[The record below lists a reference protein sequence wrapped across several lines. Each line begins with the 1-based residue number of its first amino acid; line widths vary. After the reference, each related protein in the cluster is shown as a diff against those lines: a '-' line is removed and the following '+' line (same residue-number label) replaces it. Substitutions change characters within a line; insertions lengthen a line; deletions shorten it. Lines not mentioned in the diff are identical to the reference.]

1 MEERY
6 LTLRDDHR
14 LFYRIWR
21 PEIEPIAT
29 LHILHGMAE
38 HSLRYND
45 FALYLNSLGFV
56 VYAQDHRGHGFTK
69 EENEQGWF
77 ADQNGWQIVCKDSY
91 ELDKIILSEYDQ
103 LPHYMMGH
111 SMGSFMARSVITMYP
126 SQFDGLIIMGSG
138 CSKGLTGKVGKAL
151 ALNMSKK
158 LGPRLPNNKLDK
170 LSFGSFNSKFKP
182 ARTPFDWL
190 SRDEKE
196 VDKYIKD
203 PLCGFVC
210 SSVFYA
216 DLIDGVEMANNRVLM
231 KNIPSSLP
239 ILIIS
244 GDADPVGDYG
254 RGVNKFASIYKDVG
268 IKDLTVK
275 LIPDGRHEILNE
287 LNKKETYEYIGSWLL
302 DRINAING
310 K

>member
-1 MEERY
+1 MEERFM
-6 LTLRDDHR
+6 TLRDDHR
-14 LFYRIWR
+14 LFYRVWR
-21 PEIEPIAT
+21 PEGEPIAT

-45 FALYLNSLGFV
+45 FALFLNSLGFV

-69 EENEQGWF
+69 EENERGWF
-77 ADQNGWQIVCKDSY
+77 ADHDGWQVVSKDSY
-91 ELDKIILSEYDQ
+91 ELDKVIMSEYDQ

-111 SMGSFMARSVITMYP
+111 SMGSFMARSVITMHP
-126 SQFDGLIIMGSG
+126 SDFDGLIIMGSG
-138 CSKGLTGKVGKAL
+138 SSKGLIGKVGKAL
-151 ALNMSKK
+151 ALNMAKK

-170 LSFGSFNSKFKP
+170 LSFGSFNSKIKD

-196 VDKYIKD
+196 VDKYIAD

-216 DLIDGVEMANNRVLM
+216 DLIDGVEVANNKALM
-231 KNIPSSLP
+231 KNIPTSLP

-244 GDADPVGDYG
+244 GSADPVGNYA
-254 RGVNKFASIYKDVG
+254 RGVERFAANYKSAG
-268 IKDLTVK
+268 IKDLTLK
-275 LIPDGRHEILNE
+275 LITGARHEILNE
-287 LNKKETYEYIGSWLL
+287 IDKKDTYQYIGSWLL
-302 DRINAING
+302 DRINVVNG
-310 K
+310 